1 MAQVKLLK
9 KIRKDLA
16 LRPKS
21 SVQNFEQNKRSVI
34 QVNTIKQ
41 NCLFAKAKIQ
51 KLIFNTLVDTGSA
64 VRLISKKSIDKL
76 DIPSSA
82 LHSVTTTLTS
92 AEGNEMKVY
101 GKIGL
106 KFSISNT
113 VFEHI
118 FLEADLHQMSGTLG
132 MDL

>member
-1 MAQVKLLK
+1 M
-9 KIRKDLA
+9 
-16 LRPKS
+16 
-21 SVQNFEQNKRSVI
+21 
-34 QVNTIKQ
+34 
-41 NCLFAKAKIQ
+41 FAKAKIQ

-118 FLEADLHQMSGTLG
+118 FLVADLHQMSGILG